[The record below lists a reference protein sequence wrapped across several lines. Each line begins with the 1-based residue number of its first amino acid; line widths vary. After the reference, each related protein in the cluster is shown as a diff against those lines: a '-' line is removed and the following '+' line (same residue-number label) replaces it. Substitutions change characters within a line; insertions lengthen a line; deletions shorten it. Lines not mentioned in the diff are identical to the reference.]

1 MDKVITPHPLG
12 GQIVAIASKSQ
23 AHRLLICA
31 ALADRPT
38 TIACA
43 ELSKDIEATAAC
55 LNALCADA
63 AYQSGSYHVA
73 PRPRP
78 RVCCCDCGESGS
90 TLRFLL
96 PVAAA
101 LGVKTTFQLHGRLP
115 ERPLSPLWEEL
126 EAHGCRL
133 SRPTA
138 DTVLCEGKL
147 TGGAYHMAGN
157 ISSQFISGLLFALP
171 MTGGESDIMLTS
183 PLESAD
189 YVRMTLSALRA
200 FGIAV
205 EERENGWHIPAGQH
219 YRSCGSAAVEG
230 DWSNAAF
237 WLTAGAIS
245 QAVTVRGL
253 SPDSPQGD
261 RRIAALLHRF
271 GAEVTWEAD
280 AVTVRPR
287 KLRGIDINARDIP
300 DLVPPLALCAACAE
314 GTTKIYGAERLR
326 IKESD
331 RLQSVAGALKS
342 LGAEVEILPD
352 GLLIHGG
359 QLVGGTVDSQNDHRI
374 AMLAAIAS
382 AVCRAPVT
390 LLGAEAV
397 QKSYPRFWADF
408 EIMQKGE
415 NPQ

>member
-1 MDKVITPHPLG
+1 MDKIIAPRPLG
-12 GQIVAIASKSQ
+12 GSIAAIASKSQ

-31 ALADRPT
+31 ALADAQT
-38 TIACA
+38 SLSCA
-43 ELSKDIEATAAC
+43 ELSKDIVATAAC
-55 LNALCADA
+55 LTALCADA
-63 AYQSGSYHVA
+63 AYQNGRYQIT
-73 PRPRP
+73 PRTRAAAC
-78 RVCCCDCGESGS
+78 RCDCGESGS

-101 LGVKTTFQLHGRLP
+101 LGTKTTLLLHGRLP
-115 ERPLSPLWEEL
+115 ERPLSPLWEAL
-126 EAHGCRL
+126 EAHGCKL

-147 TGGAYHMAGN
+147 TGGTYRMAGN

-171 MTGGESDIMLTS
+171 LTGEGSDIMLTS

-189 YVRMTLSALRA
+189 YVRMTLAALRT

-205 EERENGWHIPAGQH
+205 EERESGWHIPAGQR
-219 YRSCGSAAVEG
+219 YRSCGSAVVEG

-245 QAVTVRGL
+245 EAVTVTGL
-253 SPDSPQGD
+253 APNSPQGD
-261 RRIAALLHRF
+261 RRIADLLCRF
-271 GAEVTWEAD
+271 GAEVTWAAS

-287 KLRGIDINARDIP
+287 RLRGIDIDARDIP
-300 DLVPPLALCAACAE
+300 DLVPPLALAAACAE
-314 GTTKIYGAERLR
+314 GTTRIYGAERLK

-331 RLQSVAGALKS
+331 RLQSVAGALNS
-342 LGAEVEILPD
+342 LGAEVDILPD

-359 QLVGGTVDSQNDHRI
+359 KLIGGTVDSQNDHRI

-382 AVCRAPVT
+382 SVCAEPIR
-390 LLGAEAV
+390 LLDAEAV
-397 QKSYPRFWADF
+397 EKSYPRFWADF
-408 EIMQKGE
+408 DTMQRGGT
-415 NPQ
+415 PQ